1 MEQIKLTTLAQSS
14 GCAAKL
20 SPSLLNQV
28 LSRLTPMHSDKLLGG
43 FEKSDDALVYQLD
56 GQENR
61 LLLQTVDFFPPMV
74 DDPYTFGQVAAA
86 NALSDIWAM
95 GGEPAVCLNIV
106 CFPNTLDIEILTE
119 ILKGGQDKAQEAGA
133 VIAGGHSIVADVPT
147 YGLSVTGF
155 VDRDKLW
162 TNANAQVGDALILT
176 KALGVG
182 IITTAIKGERATES
196 SAHAAIQSMTRLNK
210 YAREQA
216 QRYTI
221 HAATDV
227 TGFSLLG
234 HGFEMAEASLVTI
247 RIDTQAIPI
256 LEDALL
262 YTEEGFTPGGLY
274 RNREYLKEKVHRER
288 EISPFLEDILYDPQT
303 SGGLLLALPKQEAE
317 EFSSLSGYP
326 IIGEVLPAG
335 EKRIVLV

>member
-20 SPSLLNQV
+20 APSLLNQV
-28 LSRLTPMHSDKLLGG
+28 LSRLPPMQCDKLLGG
-43 FEKSDDALVYQLD
+43 YEKSDDALVYRLD
-56 GQENR
+56 GEGDR

-95 GGEPAVCLNIV
+95 GGEPAVCLNVV
-106 CFPNTLDIEILTE
+106 CFPNTLDIEILTQ

-162 TNANAQVGDALILT
+162 TNAKAQAGDALILT

-182 IITTAIKGERATES
+182 IITTAIKGQRATK
-196 SAHAAIQSMTRLNK
+196 SAAEAAIRSMTTLNK
-210 YAREQA
+210 YACEQA
-216 QRYTI
+216 QHYTI

-234 HGFEMAEASLVTI
+234 HGFEMAEASGVTI
-247 RIDTQAIPI
+247 RINTQAIPI

-262 YTEEGFTPGGLY
+262 LAEEGYTPGGLH
-274 RNREYLKEKVHRER
+274 RNREYLKDKVQREH
-288 EISPFLEDILYDPQT
+288 EISPFLEDLLYDPQT
-303 SGGLLLALPKQEAE
+303 SGGLLLSLPKREAE
-317 EFSSLSGYP
+317 EFSSHSGYP
-326 IIGEVLPAG
+326 IIAEVLPAG
-335 EKRIVLV
+335 EKPIVLV

>member
-1 MEQIKLTTLAQSS
+1 MEPIKLTTLAQSS

-28 LSRLTPMHSDKLLGG
+28 LSRLTPMQCDKLLGG

-56 GQENR
+56 GQGDR

-95 GGEPAVCLNIV
+95 GGAPAVCLNIV
-106 CFPNTLDIEILTE
+106 CFPSTLDIEILTE

-133 VIAGGHSIVADVPT
+133 IIAGGHSIVAEAPT

-155 VDRDKLW
+155 VERDKLW

-182 IITTAIKGERATES
+182 IITTAIKGKRASEN
-196 SAHAAIQSMTRLNK
+196 AADAAIQSMTALNR
-210 YAREQA
+210 YASEQA
-216 QRYTI
+216 RRYTI

-234 HGFEMAEASLVTI
+234 HGFEMTEASGVTL
-247 RIDTQAIPI
+247 RIDTQAIPT

-262 YTEEGFTPGGLY
+262 LAEEGYTPGGLH
-274 RNREYLKEKVHRER
+274 RNREYLKDKVQRER
-288 EISPFLEDILYDPQT
+288 EISPFLEDLLYDPQT
-303 SGGLLLALPKQEAE
+303 SGGLLLALPKKEAA
-317 EFSSLSGYP
+317 EFSASSGYP